1 MAAYENILLDVSP
14 EGTAVLTLNR
24 PQKRNAFNAQVIE
37 ELTDAFETL
46 SKNPECRL
54 VLIRGSGPVFSAGA
68 DLEWMR
74 AAADYSEKE
83 NEEDAFAMAE
93 MLRRLFELPQAT
105 IALLHGAAMAGACGI
120 AAACDIAIA
129 RKGTIFSF
137 SEVKLGIIPATISP
151 YIINAIGARWARAL
165 FVTAERFDSEVAARL
180 GLIHHEVED
189 EMAMEKLVEHYADL
203 VYAASPAAI
212 ADTKDLV
219 ARVSGEVID
228 SSLGRLTAK
237 RLAHRRVSEQGKEGL
252 AAFLEKRS
260 PNWFR

>member
-1 MAAYENILLDVSP
+1 MAYENILLDVSP

-24 PQKRNAFNAQVIE
+24 PAKRNAFNAEVIA

-46 SKNPECRL
+46 SKNPSCRL
-54 VLIRGSGPVFSAGA
+54 VLIRGNGPVFSAGA
-68 DLEWMR
+68 DLEWMK
-74 AAADYSEKE
+74 AAQHYSQGE
-83 NEEDAFAMAE
+83 NEQDAYAMAE
-93 MLRRLFELPQAT
+93 MLRRLFELPQVT
-105 IALLHGAAMAGACGI
+105 IALLHGAAMAGACGV

-129 RKGTIFSF
+129 KKGTIFSF

-151 YIINAIGARWARAL
+151 YIINAIGPRWARTL
-165 FVTAERFDSEVAARL
+165 FVTAERFEADVAARL

-212 ADTKDLV
+212 ADTKELV
-219 ARVSGEVID
+219 SRVTGEVID
-228 SSLGRLTAK
+228 SSMGHMTAK

-252 AAFLEKRS
+252 AAFLEKRKPFWS
-260 PNWFR
+260 R

>member
-1 MAAYENILLDVSP
+1 MAYEHILLDVSP

-24 PQKRNAFNAQVIE
+24 PAKRNAFNAEVIA

-46 SKNPECRL
+46 SKNPSCRL
-54 VLIRGSGPVFSAGA
+54 LLVRGNGPVFSAGA
-68 DLEWMR
+68 DLEWMK
-74 AAADYSEKE
+74 AASHYSERE
-83 NEEDAFAMAE
+83 NEEDAVAMAE
-93 MLRRLFELPQAT
+93 MLRRLFELPQVT

-129 RKGTIFSF
+129 RKGTVFSF

-151 YIINAIGARWARAL
+151 YIINAIGPRWSRTL
-165 FVTAERFDSEVAARL
+165 FVTAERFEADFAEKI

-189 EMAMEKLVEHYADL
+189 ETAMESLVEHYADL

-212 ADTKDLV
+212 ADTKELV
-219 ARVSGEVID
+219 SRVTGEVID
-228 SSLGRLTAK
+228 SSLGRMTAK

-252 AAFLEKRS
+252 AAFLEKRKPS
-260 PNWFR
+260 WSR

>member
-1 MAAYENILLDVSP
+1 MAYEHILLDVSP

-24 PQKRNAFNAQVIE
+24 PAKRNAFNAEVIA

-46 SKNPECRL
+46 SKNPSCRL
-54 VLIRGSGPVFSAGA
+54 LLVRGNGPVFSAGA
-68 DLEWMR
+68 DLEWMK
-74 AAADYSEKE
+74 AASHYSERE
-83 NEEDAFAMAE
+83 NEEDAVAMAE
-93 MLRRLFELPQAT
+93 MLRRLFELPQVT

-129 RKGTIFSF
+129 RKGTVFSF

-151 YIINAIGARWARAL
+151 YIVNAIGPRWSRTL
-165 FVTAERFDSEVAARL
+165 FVTAERFEAEFAAKI

-189 EMAMEKLVEHYADL
+189 ETAMESLVEHYADL

-212 ADTKDLV
+212 ADTKELV
-219 ARVSGEVID
+219 SRVTGEVID
-228 SSLGRLTAK
+228 SSLGRMTAK

-252 AAFLEKRS
+252 AAFLEKRK
-260 PNWFR
+260 PNWSR